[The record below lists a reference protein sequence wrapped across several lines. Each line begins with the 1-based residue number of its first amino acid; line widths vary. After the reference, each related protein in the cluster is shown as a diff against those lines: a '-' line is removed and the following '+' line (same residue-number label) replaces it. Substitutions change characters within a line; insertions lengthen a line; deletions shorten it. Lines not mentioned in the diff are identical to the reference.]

1 MAPKRSTKRQKT
13 TGNALDMSNYLN
25 WPASTLREKLTEANI
40 NASPS
45 FPLSVLRKLYADNI
59 IESNADSSSSSLNQ
73 QISVQDTENVP
84 SNSVISSESINS
96 NNLATSSDAP
106 SRATSPST
114 TCLNTTGSESP
125 IVVQSLMNTVQS
137 LQTMVSSLATMV
149 SAKESNPTAQYS
161 LQNYYQSTE
170 TTCSPSTSRKFG
182 TNPED
187 LPQIDLISPSLRKNI
202 VEGKDVNLASLL
214 IPYFEVRPSEK
225 EKEKDDYRLKRNLT
239 ISEFLTSFGKYKRVM
254 SHAFPNRR
262 EELDM
267 YEANIIDIFNV
278 YGDRFYE
285 YHKLFSLKSA
295 SALAI
300 HKIKV
305 DWSARDRDLIQLI
318 ASRARSCSICSEVSH
333 DTKFCPSF
341 QKSEVTPFNNTDR
354 HGRKRTSFNGQEIC
368 NNFNSS
374 RRCNR
379 SNCPYQHNK
388 SAVDELL
395 SSEIKKG
402 FLSGPYQTA
411 PFQQYRVSPLGI
423 AERKYSKK
431 KRLIVDLSAPH
442 NNDAHPS
449 INDLID
455 KDECSLSYVSID
467 DAIKCIK
474 KFGKD
479 ALMCK
484 TDISDAFKLIPIL
497 PSQYHLSCVKWRNQY
512 YFYTRLAFGC
522 RSSPKI
528 FDQFSQAICWIAEN
542 NYGIECILHLLDDFL
557 TIDRPDFPADRT
569 MAVLTMLFNKLNVP
583 LAKNT
588 RIEFLGPPPV
598 KLSSIESIDQ
608 G

>member
-1 MAPKRSTKRQKT
+1 MVLGQLQHQLLLIPYNLADLIYLTTHRRFLCLETNSLNNYIQEDVNILCKIYILCSGDRTISCVVNLVTMAPKRSTKRQKT

-125 IVVQSLMNTVQS
+125 IIVQSLMNTVQS

-187 LPQIDLISPSLRKNI
+187 LPQMDLISPSLRKNI

-318 ASRARSCSICSEVSH
+318 ASRARTCSICSEVSH

-379 SNCPYQHNK
+379 SNCPYQHVCTLCK
-388 SAVDELL
+388 GKDHSAVTCTQSNKTKPKNSTQP
-395 SSEIKKG
+395 SSTQKE
-402 FLSGPYQTA
+402 
-411 PFQQYRVSPLGI
+411 
-423 AERKYSKK
+423 
-431 KRLIVDLSAPH
+431 
-442 NNDAHPS
+442 
-449 INDLID
+449 D
-455 KDECSLSYVSID
+455 K
-467 DAIKCIK
+467 
-474 KFGKD
+474 
-479 ALMCK
+479 
-484 TDISDAFKLIPIL
+484 
-497 PSQYHLSCVKWRNQY
+497 
-512 YFYTRLAFGC
+512 
-522 RSSPKI
+522 
-528 FDQFSQAICWIAEN
+528 
-542 NYGIECILHLLDDFL
+542 
-557 TIDRPDFPADRT
+557 
-569 MAVLTMLFNKLNVP
+569 
-583 LAKNT
+583 
-588 RIEFLGPPPV
+588 
-598 KLSSIESIDQ
+598 
-608 G
+608 